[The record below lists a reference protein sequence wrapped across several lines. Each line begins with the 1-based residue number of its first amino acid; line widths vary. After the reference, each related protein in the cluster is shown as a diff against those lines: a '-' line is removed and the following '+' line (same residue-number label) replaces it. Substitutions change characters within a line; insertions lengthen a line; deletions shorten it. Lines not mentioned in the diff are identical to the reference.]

1 VRFGPISGRT
11 VPMSGRVWRVAGA
24 LVLVTAVAGVIG
36 VGPAR
41 PAGAYV
47 ERVELANMRFN
58 PPRVQIQL
66 GDTVIWE
73 AADDDHTV
81 TARDGTFDSSSRGLM
96 AEGDQ
101 FRWRFRV
108 PGTYAYFCR
117 VHQNRGMQG
126 EVVVVEPSA
135 PTTTRL
141 TPVTAAATTSTTA
154 AATTATPAT
163 LPVTTTS
170 RPLATSSTTS
180 LRQAT
185 NTTVLPGDPAV
196 PQEPPAL
203 NPNAPVLTGAGT
215 SVLPETQAAARRAEA
230 ENDPLPVLA
239 LVAVAA
245 LTLFGGVVGVRT
257 HRRRSSA

>member
-1 VRFGPISGRT
+1 MRFGPISGRT
-11 VPMSGRVWRVAGA
+11 VPMSGRAWRVAAA
-24 LVLVTAVAGVIG
+24 LVLVTGVTGVIG
-36 VGPAR
+36 GVPTR

-47 ERVELANMRFN
+47 ERVEVANQRFD
-58 PPRVQIQL
+58 PARVQIQL
-66 GDTVIWE
+66 GDSVIWE
-73 AADDDHTV
+73 AGDDGHTV
-81 TARDGTFDSSSRGLM
+81 TARDGSFDSSSRGLM

-108 PGTYAYFCR
+108 PGTYAYYCR
-117 VHQNRGMQG
+117 VHHNRGMQG
-126 EVVVVEPSA
+126 EVVVVDPSA
-135 PTTTRL
+135 PTTTTQL

-154 AATTATPAT
+154 AVTETTM
-163 LPVTTTS
+163 PVTTTS

-185 NTTVLPGDPAV
+185 STTLLGVDPAV
-196 PQEPPAL
+196 PQEAPVV

-215 SVLPETQAAARRAEA
+215 AVLPEAQAAARRAEA
-230 ENDPLPVLA
+230 ENDPLPV
-239 LVAVAA
+239 VAIVAIAA